1 MENTAV
7 LKNTLKADAE
17 YEANVDA
24 LIAEMNHV
32 RAQMES
38 DQREIERLRAETDLI
53 LAQIKAT

>member
-17 YEANVDA
+17 YEADVDA